1 MPSSSHL
8 SVLFLLVAILG
19 AIIATCH
26 PRSAR
31 SQQPSSPGLQAP
43 SPGADQ
49 HHDFHRDFY
58 RYWLQPGTNKSCCN
72 ARVTAFGHVIGDC
85 EPTQAEI
92 RNGAWFAWNRIE
104 GRWLRIPENRILRE
118 RNPSGQDA
126 HLCWTPE
133 QGVICF
139 VPPDTGG

>member
-1 MPSSSHL
+1 MPSGGHL
-8 SVLFLLVAILG
+8 SVLFLMVAILG

-26 PRSAR
+26 PRQIRA
-31 SQQPSSPGLQAP
+31 
-43 SPGADQ
+43 Q
-49 HHDFHRDFY
+49 HSDHHRDFY
-58 RYWLQPGTNKSCCN
+58 RHWLQPGTSKSCCN
-72 ARVTAFGHVIGDC
+72 ARIMAFGHVIGDC

-92 RNGAWFAWNRIE
+92 RNGSWYAWNRIE
-104 GRWLRIPENRILRE
+104 ERWLLIPEGRILRE